1 MAAWKQWTVKAA
13 VALGLALL
21 LGLVQPAIMITG
33 ELSFNLLLV
42 PMVIVLTVG
51 SLYISSLCDSGLR
64 AMVISAPVMLI
75 LVLGVVARPGP
86 ALLQGVGSYAI
97 VLGGAVLVVLALRF
111 AYDNHRLG
119 RDNRRVQL
127 QLLVMAAV
135 LAALKVA

>member
-86 ALLQGVGSYAI
+86 ALLQGVGSYP
-97 VLGGAVLVVLALRF
+97 
-111 AYDNHRLG
+111 DG
-119 RDNRRVQL
+119 RGPRRSQSSTIANAWVNRSST
-127 QLLVMAAV
+127 
-135 LAALKVA
+135 